1 MKNTLLHQIHIDLK
15 AKMAEFAGYDMP
27 IQYPEGVMAE
37 HHWTRTN
44 AGLFDV
50 SHMGQVTL
58 SGSGAT
64 ALLERLTPSA
74 FKNLAH
80 GRCKYTVMLN
90 DDGGMVDDLIVTRL
104 NDDTYFLVI
113 NAGCKDKDIEW
124 IRSHLTS
131 DIDMTVMDGRA
142 LLALQ
147 GPASERVLKEA
158 LEIDAAGLNYMR
170 WMAHGDCTLCRL
182 GYTGEDGFEISLPA
196 EHAAE
201 AWRRLTAHPEVKP
214 VGLAARDSLRM
225 EMGYPLYG
233 HDIDATTSPLEA
245 DIVWIMNKREDTD
258 FIGSRRVMM
267 ERAHGTARR
276 RVGIRLT
283 APGIAREGT
292 ELYDA
297 KNIKIGVM
305 TSGGFSPTLNAAIGM
320 AYVDPGT
327 KTGDAV
333 MARVR
338 GRDIPAII
346 ADLPFVPAKTKK
358 NNQKGK

>member
-1 MKNTLLHQIHIDLK
+1 MKKTPLHQIHIDMK

-37 HHWTRTN
+37 HHWTRSH

-50 SHMGQVTL
+50 SHMGQVTI
-58 SGSGAT
+58 SGAGAT
-64 ALLERLTPSA
+64 ALLERLTPSR
-74 FKNLAH
+74 FDTLAH
-80 GRCKYTVMLN
+80 GACKYTVMLN

-104 NDDTYFLVI
+104 SDDTYFLVI

-124 IRSHLTS
+124 IRAHLTS
-131 DIDMTVMDGRA
+131 DIEMTVMDDRA
-142 LLALQ
+142 LLAIQ
-147 GPASERVLKEA
+147 GPESERVLKEA
-158 LEIDAAGLNYMR
+158 LEIDAANLNYMR

-196 EHAAE
+196 DHAAE
-201 AWRRLTAHPEVKP
+201 AWRRLTAHPSVKP

-245 DIVWIMNKREDTD
+245 DIAWIMSKREDTD

-267 ERAHGTARR
+267 ERAHGFARR

-283 APGIAREGT
+283 APGVAREGT
-292 ELYDA
+292 ELFDA
-297 KNIKIGVM
+297 HNIKIGVM

-320 AYVDPGT
+320 AYVEPGI
-327 KTGDAV
+327 KAGDSV
-333 MARVR
+333 TARVR
-338 GRDIPAII
+338 GRDIPAVI
-346 ADLPFVPAKTKK
+346 APLPFVPAKTKK
-358 NNQKGK
+358 NSQKGK